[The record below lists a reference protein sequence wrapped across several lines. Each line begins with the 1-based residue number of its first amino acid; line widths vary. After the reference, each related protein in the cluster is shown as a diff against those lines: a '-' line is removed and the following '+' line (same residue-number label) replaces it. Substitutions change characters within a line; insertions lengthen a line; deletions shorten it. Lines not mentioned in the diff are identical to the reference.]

1 MKLASLRERYVC
13 SSLLLCVRKETD
25 GEDAH
30 ARSRRPDSRRRM
42 RNEMER
48 VSVEVVS
55 PFHGISVRSFVGDR
69 SSARAHDAEFS
80 PFVTNTGCKIYDD
93 RA

>member
-1 MKLASLRERYVC
+1 MCASSCIRER
-13 SSLLLCVRKETD
+13 LTVRMRTRD
-25 GEDAH
+25 RDD
-30 ARSRRPDSRRRM
+30 PIPRRRM

-55 PFHGISVRSFVGDR
+55 LVSWHFGSFVRRGSVVRSRHAMRNF
-69 SSARAHDAEFS
+69 